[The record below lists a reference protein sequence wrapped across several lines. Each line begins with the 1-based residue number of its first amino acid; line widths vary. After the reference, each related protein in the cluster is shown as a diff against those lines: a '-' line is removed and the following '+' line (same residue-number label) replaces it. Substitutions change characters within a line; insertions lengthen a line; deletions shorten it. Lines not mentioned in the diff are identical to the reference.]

1 MTLTEAI
8 AHCQEIAG
16 QQSCAC
22 GAKHRQLAEWLGELQ
37 LARETIARLQTEA
50 EQASERFQRV
60 QLAAT
65 QWRERAE
72 HAEGHRN
79 QLLELLPAQ

>member
-1 MTLTEAI
+1 MDLNEAI
-8 AHCQEIAG
+8 AHCEEIAG
-16 QQSCAC
+16 REACDC
-22 GAKHRQLAEWLGELQ
+22 GAQHRQLAEWLCELLQ
-37 LARETIARLQTEA
+37 SRETIGQLQAEA
-50 EQASERFQRV
+50 EQASERFRRV

-72 HAEGHRN
+72 HAEAHRN

>member
-1 MTLTEAI
+1 MDLNEAI
-8 AHCQEIAG
+8 AHCQEIAD

-22 GAKHRQLAEWLGELQ
+22 GAKYRQLAEWLGELQ